1 MKRRTVLI
9 VVTVLLALTFSG
21 VGLAVY
27 LYSKPHVN
35 ARNLAPDF
43 RIDASALFGEFSRNE
58 AAASRRFV
66 DKIIEIK
73 GMILSREDGENSVN
87 VLLDTGNPAAT
98 VNCSFRFSRHERIN
112 MPPKG
117 GTVTIKGKCAGFL
130 NDVNVVDCVLE

>member
-9 VVTVLLALTFSG
+9 IVSVLSALTFSG
-21 VGLAVY
+21 AGLAVH
-27 LYSKPHVN
+27 LYTKPHLN

-43 RIDASALFGEFSRNE
+43 RIDAAALFGEFSRDE

-73 GMILSREDGENSVN
+73 GMILSREDGDSSVS

-98 VNCSFRFSRHERIN
+98 VNCSFRFLRHEIIN
-112 MPPKG
+112 MQ
-117 GTVTIKGKCAGFL
+117 
-130 NDVNVVDCVLE
+130 

>member
-9 VVTVLLALTFSG
+9 VVGVLLALTFSG

-27 LYSKPHVN
+27 LYSKPHLN

-43 RIDASALFGEFSRNE
+43 RIDASALLVEFSRDE

-73 GMILSREDGENSVN
+73 GMILSREDGDNSVN

-98 VNCSFRFSRHERIN
+98 VNCNFRFSRHKKIN
-112 MPPKG
+112 MP
-117 GTVTIKGKCAGFL
+117 
-130 NDVNVVDCVLE
+130 